1 MDCSVTGP
9 DEESKPTP
17 RLGVTLR
24 AERVIS
30 RLCRDLGRQVL
41 LLSWPAG
48 AAYLPVEMF
57 QQSDFDVIVG
67 HIERWPIYADARQL
81 RLFCDEQLVIDVKVR
96 VGGTHAAAAGAP
108 TGGRVGGSRGAT
120 GAARSHPV
128 NATMPRTAAR
138 VTLELNAQF
147 AGSLPAT
154 AISVC
159 VLRAIRDLQGSTNP
173 EGLPEMAVRL
183 ARVRLAKLTPVA
195 DTAPPPGRS

>member
-1 MDCSVTGP
+1 MDRSLTGP

-48 AAYLPVEMF
+48 AAYLPIEMF

-81 RLFCDEQLVIDVKVR
+81 RLFCDEQLVIDVKLR
-96 VGGTHAAAAGAP
+96 SAARTRPLLVLRPADASEVHEVLP
-108 TGGRVGGSRGAT
+108 VPRGAT
-120 GAARSHPV
+120 R
-128 NATMPRTAAR
+128 
-138 VTLELNAQF
+138 
-147 AGSLPAT
+147 
-154 AISVC
+154 
-159 VLRAIRDLQGSTNP
+159 
-173 EGLPEMAVRL
+173 
-183 ARVRLAKLTPVA
+183 
-195 DTAPPPGRS
+195 